1 MELSEQLR
9 TPEGAA
15 VAAAAMTALYLILK
29 AKMNNEPKPEM
40 SAIAK
45 PAVLNAIMVFFI
57 VSNGSAVK
65 EKISTE
71 AF

>member
-9 TPEGAA
+9 TPGGAA
-15 VAAAAMTALYLILK
+15 MAAAAMTCMYIY
-29 AKMNNEPKPEM
+29 AKHRMNNEPKPEM
-40 SAIAK
+40 NAYAK
-45 PAVLNAIMVFFI
+45 PAVLNAIMVYFI
-57 VSNGSAVK
+57 VSNGIGMK